1 MHVLF
6 VAAELAPWIQVGG
19 LGDVVGSLPA
29 ALRAE
34 GVDARVCVPA
44 HAHVLDAAPDP
55 SLVARFE
62 IPHAG
67 GPLAAEV
74 HTTRLGEIPV
84 YLVSGPPIPPHGLV
98 YTGRMDEEGHRFAFF
113 SLAAIELA
121 RRLRPFVDVLHCHDW
136 HAALAVWALARRR
149 DTDPALR
156 DVTSVLTVH
165 NLPYAGFGTEAA
177 LDGFS
182 IAASDEGRLP
192 PHLRRVPLA
201 LGLVAA
207 DAITTVSPGYARE
220 ILGAEHGHG
229 FDALL
234 RARHEDLT
242 GILNGLDVERWDP
255 AHDGALAARYSAAD
269 PSGRARC
276 RVALAHELGLPTD
289 RPLVGVV
296 SRLVAQ
302 KGIDVA
308 VGALRRL
315 GDGFA
320 AAFLG
325 EGEPHLEYEI
335 RALARDLPG
344 RVHAR
349 IGFDAGLARRIYAGA
364 DMLLL
369 PSRYEPCGM
378 AQMIAMRYGAV
389 PVACETGGLAD
400 TVVDLD
406 LEDAPTGFLFPEP
419 SAAGAAFALRRAFA
433 THARPEAWAD
443 LVANGMTRDFTW
455 RTSARAYL
463 STYEDVKQ
471 RRSGEARR

>member
-1 MHVLF
+1 MQVLF
-6 VAAELAPWIQVGG
+6 AAAELAPWIQVGG

-34 GVDARVCVPA
+34 GIDARVCIPA

-55 SLVARFE
+55 TLVGRFE
-62 IPHAG
+62 IPHASG
-67 GPLAAEV
+67 ALPAEV
-74 HTTRLGEIPV
+74 HLTRLGEVPV
-84 YLVSGPPIPPHGLV
+84 YMIGGPPIPPNGLV

-113 SLAAIELA
+113 SLAVIELA
-121 RRLRPFVDVLHCHDW
+121 RRLRPFVDVLHAHDW
-136 HAALAVWALARRR
+136 HASLAVWALARRR
-149 DTDPALR
+149 RGDPALR

-165 NLPYAGFGTEAA
+165 NLPYAGFGTEGA

-182 IAASDEGRLP
+182 IGASDDERLP

-220 ILGAEHGHG
+220 ILGGEHGHG
-229 FDALL
+229 FETLL

-255 AHDGALAARYSAAD
+255 AHDTALEMPYSATD

-276 RVALAHELGLPTD
+276 RTALARELGLPTEL
-289 RPLVGVV
+289 PIVGVI

-315 GDGFA
+315 GEGFA
-320 AAFLG
+320 AVFLG
-325 EGEPHLEYEI
+325 EGEPHLEYET
-335 RALARDLPG
+335 RALAKDLPG

-349 IGFDAGLARRIYAGA
+349 IGFDAALARRIYAGA

-378 AQMIAMRYGAV
+378 TQMIAMRYGCL
-389 PVACETGGLAD
+389 PIACETGGLAD
-400 TVVDLD
+400 TVADLD
-406 LEDAPTGFLFPEP
+406 LDASPTGLLFPEP
-419 SAAGAAFALRRAFA
+419 TAAGAAFALRRAFA
-433 THARPEAWAD
+433 ARARGAIWE
-443 LVANGMTRDFTW
+443 GMVENAMARDFSW
-455 RTSARAYL
+455 RASARAYVAK
-463 STYEDVKQ
+463 YE
-471 RRSGEARR
+471 EARRRTDPEARR